1 MAVLEVF
8 LAIVLIYIVM
18 SQIQV
23 NLPAKYSDTDNMDRL
38 HRYSHDIAFS
48 LCGSLDAK
56 RAMVNDSLAFDLSG
70 MIPSDVCYRLSVYKN
85 SSNNYLLDSL
95 IYNYTSQ
102 LISQVN
108 NATNITTVELLYD
121 EFSTV
126 DGNWTGWGAAQAGW
140 NITSVAGPADVA
152 YNRTTTISSAVA
164 NRGTFYLVRPLNLY
178 GYRDINISFW
188 GNTTGN
194 DAGEGLSISYWD
206 GWNWTNVF
214 TQEADPT
221 SWNYT
226 SIILDAQ
233 DNPNFKINIS
243 CTNGQIAEYCYIDTL
258 RITGRS
264 TGNWTQTVISGNDPI
279 TQFAIGDTNNDGK
292 IEVVG
297 GGNQPQRVAIYE
309 NKSGTWVETNIS
321 GNLSGGGVEQIAV
334 GDADNDGK
342 NETVI
347 YITTTN
353 GIKMYKNVSGGWNET
368 NITNP
373 ATSSMSL
380 AIGDANND
388 GSNEIV
394 IGMTSFANEVRMY
407 KYSGGT
413 WVETNIT
420 DKPTGTRAIIG
431 DVDNDGQRE
440 VVTYTSGFAKPLR
453 MYEYSEGSWIETNIS
468 NFGVNDYCGG
478 MTIGDA
484 NNDGLSDLV
493 VGLISGSDAL
503 RMYEC
508 NAGGGCTE
516 TNISS
521 PGQINSVAVGDADND
536 GQNEVV
542 IGLTT
547 TSGDDIR
554 MYKYNGFSWAEAYIS
569 DSTLVAGGSGNTKI
583 GDVNNDGKKEV
594 VAAVVGAN
602 IRVRMYSYNYVNS
615 SSSSSYCSSSGATPS
630 ATSSCLIA
638 GGPNATN
645 YGVSSCSA
653 GGGNCLSSIASS
665 DNSRINLLSNENFT
679 VIFSPAKNGS
689 MVEFFLEGYHNQ
701 SGTTFLYDSA
711 GSQIA
716 SYNFSNSGDEN
727 HTFDLTDFF
736 PDTSGIYN
744 ITVAPNVNASY
755 DYAYLNV
762 SSNVYSPRRVVVQ
775 TWNYGG

>member
-8 LAIVLIYIVM
+8 LAIVLVYIVM
-18 SQIQV
+18 NQIQI
-23 NLPAKYSDTDNMDRL
+23 NLPAKYSDTSNMDRL

-48 LCGSLDAK
+48 ICGSLDAK
-56 RAMVNDSLAFDLSG
+56 RAMVNDSLAFDLNNS
-70 MIPSDVCYRLSVYKN
+70 IPSDVCYRLSVYKN
-85 SSNNYLLDSL
+85 SSNTHLLDSL
-95 IYNYTSQ
+95 VYNYTPVSQ
-102 LISQVN
+102 TSTAAN
-108 NATNITTVELLYD
+108 TSTVELLYD

-126 DGNWTGWGAAQAGW
+126 DGNWTGWGAAQSGW

-164 NRGTFYLVRPLNLY
+164 NRGTFYLVRSLNLS

-188 GNTTGN
+188 GNTTAN
-194 DAGEGLSISYWD
+194 DAGEGLSVSYWD
-206 GWNWTNVF
+206 GWNWTGVF
-214 TQEADPT
+214 TQEADPI

-226 SIILDAQ
+226 SIMLDAQ
-233 DNPNFKINIS
+233 DNPDFKINIS

-264 TGNWTQTVISGNDPI
+264 TGNWTQTVVSNNSPI
-279 TQFAIGDTNNDGK
+279 TMFAIGDTNNDGK

-297 GGNQPQRVAIYE
+297 GGNQPQRVAMYE
-309 NKSGTWVETNIS
+309 NKTGTWVETNIS

-334 GDADNDGK
+334 GDVDNDGK
-342 NETVI
+342 NETII

-353 GIKMYKNVSGGWNET
+353 GIRMYKNVSGGWNET
-368 NITNP
+368 NITTP

-394 IGMTSFANEVRMY
+394 LGMTSFSYEVRMY

-420 DKPTGTRAIIG
+420 DKSTGTRAIIG
-431 DVDNDGQRE
+431 DVDNDGYNE
-440 VVTYTSGFAKPLR
+440 VVTDTNGFAKPLR
-453 MYEYSEGSWIETNIS
+453 AYEYSAGSWVETNIS
-468 NFGVNDYCGG
+468 NLGASDYI
-478 MTIGDA
+478 MSMAIGDA
-484 NNDGLSDLV
+484 NNDGQNDLV
-493 VGLISGSDAL
+493 IGLLSGSNTL

-521 PGQINSVAVGDADND
+521 PGQINSVAIGDANND

-569 DSTLVAGGSGNTKI
+569 DSTLVAGGAGNIRI
-583 GDVNNDGKKEV
+583 GDVNNDGKNEV
-594 VAAVVGAN
+594 VAEVSSAN
-602 IRVRMYSYNYVNS
+602 IRVRAYAYTYVS
-615 SSSSSYCSSSGATPS
+615 SSSIYCSSSDATPS

-645 YGVSSCSA
+645 YSVSVCNN
-653 GGGNCLSSIASS
+653 GGSSCLSSITSS
-665 DNSRINLLSNENFT
+665 DNSRINLMNNENFT
-679 VIFSPAKNGS
+679 VGFSPTKNGS

-701 SGTTFLYDSA
+701 SGTTFLYDSG

-716 SYNFSNSGDEN
+716 AYNFSTSADEN
-727 HTFDLTDFF
+727 HVFDLTDFF
-736 PDTSGIYN
+736 PDPNGIYN
-744 ITVAPNVNASY
+744 VTVAPNVNASY